1 MMAMQVNTLAI
12 LGVGLIGGSVALAA
26 RARGLARRVIGFEPD
41 EKSHS
46 RSLALGLVDE
56 MVPAPNSSRVAGADL
71 VICCAPV
78 DRVAGLIESVASRA
92 RPGVLFTDVGSTKA
106 AIVGELDQ
114 SLPPEALFVGGHP
127 LAGSE
132 KNGAEHASARLF
144 EGRLVLLTPTRRTS
158 GAAVARFTAFW
169 EGLGAR
175 VQSIDPEEHDRA
187 VAMTSHL
194 PHLVASALAGVVPP
208 ELYPL
213 TATGFRDTTRIA
225 SGDPSL
231 WSGILKQNGPFVLA
245 AMELLR
251 QRLDTYR
258 QALEAGDQERLRELL
273 EEGWK
278 KRQALTGG

>member
-1 MMAMQVNTLAI
+1 MQLNTLGI

-41 EKSHS
+41 EKSHA

-56 MVPAPNSSRVAGADL
+56 MAPAPNSSCIAAADL

-78 DRVAGLIESVASRA
+78 DCVAGLLLGVADRA
-92 RPGVLFTDVGSTKA
+92 HPDVVLTDVGSTKA
-106 AIVGELDQ
+106 AIVRDLEAQ
-114 SLPPEALFVGGHP
+114 LPPGSCFVGGHP

-132 KNGAEHASARLF
+132 KSGAEHANARLF
-144 EGRLVLLTPTRRTS
+144 EGRLVVLTPSPRTNP
-158 GAAVARFTAFW
+158 AALSRVMGFW
-169 EGLGAR
+169 EALGAR
-175 VQSIDPEEHDRA
+175 TQSMSPEEHDRA

-194 PHLVASALAGVVPP
+194 PHLIAAALAGILPA
-208 ELYPL
+208 ELHTL

-231 WSGILKQNGPFVLA
+231 WSAILQQNSNFVLA

-251 QRLDTYR
+251 ERFDAFR
-258 QALEAGDQERLRELL
+258 QALESGERERVQQLL
-273 EEGWK
+273 EEGWQ
-278 KRQALTGG
+278 KRHSLTSS